1 VLSFLSVMKELPTTR
16 EGLYVERSVNED
28 TVRCFVP
35 APLPPAPPLN
45 LSGEHVDWLERANRA
60 LGRLDGISTLLPDT
74 SLFVYNYVRKEAVL
88 SSQIEGTQSSLSDL
102 LLFENHEMPG
112 VPLDDV
118 REVSNYVRALE
129 HGLGRVRKEN
139 FPISSRLL
147 RELHD
152 ILLEGDRGAS
162 KAPGEFRRSQVWLGS
177 ARPKNASFVPPPFD
191 YVEDLM
197 ANLENFIHDTP
208 TRTPTLI
215 KAALAHVQF
224 ETIHPFL
231 DGNGRLGR
239 LLITLLLCAEGV
251 VTEPTLYLSLYFKT
265 HREEYYEALQR
276 VRTHGEWEGWLEFF
290 LRGVE
295 DTAQQA
301 FKLAQALVALFERD
315 RERVQTL
322 GRGAG
327 SALQVLQFIQRKVF
341 FSVAETETPLKLSAP
356 TIRKSVEGLEG
367 LGILE
372 EITGKG
378 RNRLW
383 VYRDYLTTLAS
394 GTEPEGEKQ

>member
-1 VLSFLSVMKELPTTR
+1 VELPTTR
-16 EGLYVERSVNED
+16 EGLYVERSVSEE

-35 APLPPAPPLN
+35 PTLPPLPP
-45 LSGEHVDWLERANRA
+45 LSLTMKHYDLLERANRA
-60 LGRLDGISTLLPDT
+60 LGRLDGVTTLLPDT
-74 SLFVYNYVRKEAVL
+74 SLFIYTYVRKEAVL

-102 LLFENHEMPG
+102 LLFESDQLPG

-118 REVSNYVRALE
+118 REVSNYVSAIEYGLE
-129 HGLGRVRKEN
+129 RVGKDN

-147 RELHD
+147 RELHS
-152 ILLEGDRGAS
+152 IVLSQGHGAT

-177 ARPKNASFVPPPFD
+177 VRASRASFVPPPFE
-191 YVEDLM
+191 YLGDLM
-197 ANLENFIHDTP
+197 TNLEQFIHDEP

-215 KAALAHVQF
+215 KAALTHVQF

-251 VTEPTLYLSLYFKT
+251 LREPTLYLSLYFKT
-265 HREEYYEALQR
+265 NRDEYYETLQR
-276 VRTHGEWEGWLEFF
+276 VRTHGDWEGWLEFF
-290 LRGVE
+290 LQGVD

-301 FKLAQALVALFERD
+301 FSMAQNLIALFEGD

-322 GRGAG
+322 GRGVG
-327 SALQVLQFIQRKVF
+327 SALQVLQFVQRKVF
-341 FSVAETETPLKLSAP
+341 FSVADAATLLELSAP
-356 TIRKSVEGLEG
+356 TIRKAVEGLG
-367 LGILE
+367 RLGILE
-372 EITGKG
+372 EVTGKG

-383 VYRDYLTTLAS
+383 VYRDYLRLLADETQS
-394 GTEPEGEKQ
+394 LKA